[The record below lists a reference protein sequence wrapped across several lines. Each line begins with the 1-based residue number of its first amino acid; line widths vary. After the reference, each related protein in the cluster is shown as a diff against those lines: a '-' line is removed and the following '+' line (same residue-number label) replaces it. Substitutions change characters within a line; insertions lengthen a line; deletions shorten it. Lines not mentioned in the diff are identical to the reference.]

1 MPTSID
7 TRPAATDL
15 YLYAGDT
22 ATLSID
28 VTDDAGA
35 PLDLTT
41 YTAEAQI
48 RATADASTAVDFTT
62 AVASSTIT
70 LTLDAATAAALPP
83 RGVWDVQITA
93 ATGEVTTLAGGKVTV
108 TPEVTR

>member
-1 MPTSID
+1 MPTTID
-7 TRPAATDL
+7 TRPQTADL

-22 ATLSID
+22 TTLEIA
-28 VTDDAGA
+28 VTDDTGA

-48 RATADASTAVDFTT
+48 RATADAATAVDFTT
-62 AVASSTIT
+62 AVAGNTIT
-70 LTLDAATAAALPP
+70 LTLDAATALPA